1 MGTRSYFRG
10 ALGITL
16 AAVIPAGCSGLQ
28 PPIGAP
34 GAMPQGSAFLPRA
47 DSTGYKVVY
56 SFGGSPDGA
65 GPMASLID
73 VDNLLYGTT
82 TTGGAYYCISSDV
95 GCGTIFSVT
104 PGGTEKVLHN
114 FGRNPDGNLPAAG
127 LIDVNGML
135 YGTTLAG
142 GSHYCRSLETNC
154 GTVFSITTDG
164 AEEVVHSFRGGPHD
178 GSAPVAPLLD
188 VNGTLY
194 GTTEYGGKYCLAH
207 SEGGCGT
214 VFKITADGAERIL
227 HNFAGSPDGASPQG
241 GLVEVN
247 GTLYGTTDS
256 AGANGGG
263 TVFSITLGGVEKV
276 LHSFG
281 PYPDGAD
288 GSYPVGG
295 LVEIHGKL
303 YGATA
308 NGGKH
313 HAHGVVFSITMGGL
327 EKVLHSFS
335 GSDGA
340 FPEAGLVD
348 VGGTLYGTASA
359 GGAYNGQG
367 TVFSLTTAG
376 VETVLHNFGKGT
388 DGSGPAAALYYA
400 GGKLFGTTS
409 EGGVHGK
416 GTVFSLTP

>member
-1 MGTRSYFRG
+1 MRIRG
-10 ALGITL
+10 FPYALISCVATTFLVACG
-16 AAVIPAGCSGLQ
+16 VSQ
-28 PPIGAP
+28 PPIAAP
-34 GAMPQGSAFLPRA
+34 FAMPQVSAFSPGTDRT
-47 DSTGYKVVY
+47 SYKVVY

-73 VDNLLYGTT
+73 VDNTLYGTT
-82 TTGGAYYCISSDV
+82 STGGAYYCISSDV
-95 GCGTIFSVT
+95 GCGTVFSVT
-104 PGGTEKVLHN
+104 PGGTEKVLHS

-127 LIDVNGML
+127 LIDVNGTF

-142 GSHYCRSLETNC
+142 GSYYCRALETNC
-154 GTVFSITTDG
+154 GSVFTITTDG
-164 AEEVVHSFRGGPHD
+164 AEEVVHSFRGGAHD

-214 VFKITADGAERIL
+214 VFKITADGTERIL
-227 HNFAGSPDGASPQG
+227 HNFTGPPDGSSPQG

-256 AGANGGG
+256 GGANGGG
-263 TVFSITLGGVEKV
+263 TVFSITLRGVEKV
-276 LHSFG
+276 LHSFS
-281 PYPDGAD
+281 PEPDGAD

-313 HAHGVVFSITMGGL
+313 HAQGVVFSITMGGA

-359 GGAYNGQG
+359 GGAYNGRG
-367 TVFSLTTAG
+367 TIFSITTAG

-388 DGSGPAAALYYA
+388 DGSAPAAALYYA
-400 GGKLFGTTS
+400 SGKFFGTTS

-416 GTVFSLTP
+416 GTAFWFAP